1 MLKSKVFTQIYLIGP
16 KVMQEMNLYPKR
28 DFGYKKQYDPTVDPT
43 LSNVFATASFRFGH
57 A

>member
-1 MLKSKVFTQIYLIGP
+1 
-16 KVMQEMNLYPKR
+16 MQEMNLYPKR